1 MFLVEEDTY
10 SLEIDWKTEHL
21 LLSGTLP
28 KGFVLGVQ

>member
-21 LLSGTLP
+21 SLSGIFF
-28 KGFVLGVQ
+28 KGFILGVQ